1 MQNKRSKRSRIRAA
15 KKTAGHGSKKKNRG
29 SGQRGGFGR
38 SNIGKRGSAK
48 LMKIGKG
55 LTQQDYLGKYGFKSI
70 QKKENNK
77 EKAINL
83 EQLQNRLLNLEN
95 QGLVKKDNNI
105 YFIDLTELGYDKLLS
120 KGNVLY
126 NMHVK
131 VSKASQNVISKIEE
145 KGGKVELL
153 N

>member
-55 LTQQDYLGKYGFKSI
+55 KTQKEYLGKYGFKSLD
-70 QKKENNK
+70 KKDK
-77 EKAINL
+77 VINL
-83 EQLQNRLLNLEN
+83 FELQNRILTLL
-95 QGLVKKDNNI
+95 QDGKIIKKEDV
-105 YFIDLTELGYDKLLS
+105 FVVDLLSLGYDKLLS
-120 KGNVLY
+120 KGNVIY
-126 NMHVK
+126 KMHIK
-131 VSKASQNVISKIEE
+131 TKASSKNAIINVEE
-145 KGGKVELL
+145 KGGKVEIIDK
-153 N
+153 